1 MAMRLALLNVLVTLL
16 VVGAALTAYHR
27 LVLSPALRIGVIDV
41 AEVVRLKEREFT
53 ELITK
58 VGSTEGERQKALAL
72 AAEFARALPNALE
85 ELPGECD
92 CLVLVRSAVVAHT
105 PNTVELTGLLK
116 GKLGIE

>member
-1 MAMRLALLNVLVTLL
+1 MRLGLLNALVTLL
-16 VVGAALTAYHR
+16 VVAAALAAYDR
-27 LVLSPALRIGVIDV
+27 LVLRPALRIGVIDV

-58 VGSTEGERQKALAL
+58 VGSTEGERQKALDL
-72 AAEFARALPNALE
+72 AAEFARALPRALE

-92 CLVLVRSAVVAHT
+92 CLVLVRSAVVADT

>member
-1 MAMRLALLNVLVTLL
+1 MDLRLALLNVLVTLL
-16 VVGAALTAYHR
+16 ALGAALAAYDR
-27 LVLSPALRIGVIDV
+27 LVIRPALRIGVIDV

-53 ELITK
+53 ALITK
-58 VGSTEGERQKALAL
+58 GGSTEGERQKALDL
-72 AAEFARALPNALE
+72 AAEFARALPRALE

-92 CLVLVRSAVVAHT
+92 CLVLLRSAVVAHT